1 MEQPPSPQQQKLNP
15 TNRRKNKK
23 YIRLIRKHG
32 KQEI

>member
-1 MEQPPSPQQQKLNP
+1 MEQPPLPHQQKLNP

-23 YIRLIRKHG
+23 YMINKHG